1 MLLNQGLEANKV
13 KEVSG
18 RQTRG
23 KVKMSIE
30 IEQEVDGRWIADI
43 PELPGVM
50 TYGATKQEAVAHV
63 EALALRVLADRA
75 GGR

>member
-1 MLLNQGLEANKV
+1 
-13 KEVSG
+13 
-18 RQTRG
+18 
-23 KVKMSIE
+23 MSIE